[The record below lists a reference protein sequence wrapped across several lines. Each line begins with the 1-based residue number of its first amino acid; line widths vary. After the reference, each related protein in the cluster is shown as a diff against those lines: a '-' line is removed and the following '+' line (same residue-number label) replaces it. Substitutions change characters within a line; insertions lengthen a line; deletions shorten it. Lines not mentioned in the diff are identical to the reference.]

1 MKIQIKNNVDFL
13 QEVIDLIYM
22 SVNYERE
29 EKDVENMFLLY
40 DNTKEMHK
48 TIHMNKIKKYIE
60 TFKKNMIMEKEEM
73 DMFFLPNINGNNS
86 IADFLC
92 EYLDIKDVEK
102 LAYDSENC
110 SDDML
115 RIKLINSINEELEEK
130 NYSVLDSKC
139 STNDYIKALEK
150 LEFKEDTNWKFIK
163 IFMDPLKYYK
173 SLAKI
178 IMDNKDIFH
187 NAYKEVESNVKEFVI
202 KLEENKEDMFNKL
215 KKNIGLHDEAYDNV
229 IIYPSVARYRTI
241 KTRLK
246 EKKEIMYY
254 GINFDIL
261 FNLSN
266 GVYDNVKLV
275 RKLKILSDKSKFEI
289 LQLLKEKSMFG
300 QEIAQK
306 LKLTTATVSH
316 HMNSLI
322 CANFVY
328 MERKNGKTY
337 FTLNNDEIKIFLVNL
352 NKKLL

>member
-1 MKIQIKNNVDFL
+1 MKIEVKNNVDFL
-13 QEVIDLIYM
+13 KEVIDLIYM
-22 SVNYERE
+22 SVNYEKE
-29 EKDVENMFLLY
+29 EKDLENIFLLY
-40 DNTKEMHK
+40 DNTKEMHE
-48 TIHMNKIKKYIE
+48 TIHMNKIKKYIN
-60 TFKKNMIMEKEEM
+60 TFKENMIMEKEEM
-73 DMFFLPNINGNNS
+73 EMFFRPNINENNS

-92 EYLDIKDVEK
+92 EYIDIEDVEK
-102 LAYDSENC
+102 LAYDSENYLE
-110 SDDML
+110 DML
-115 RIKLINSINEELEEK
+115 RTKLINSINEELEEK
-130 NYSVLDSKC
+130 SCKILDSKC
-139 STNDYIKALEK
+139 NTNDYIKALEK
-150 LEFKEDTNWKFIK
+150 LEFKEDTNWKLMK
-163 IFMDPLKYYK
+163 IFMNPLKYYK

-178 IMDNKDIFH
+178 IMENKDIFYD
-187 NAYKEVESNVKEFVI
+187 AYEEVESNVKEFVI

-229 IIYPSVARYRTI
+229 IIYPSVARYRSI
-241 KTRLK
+241 DTRLK
-246 EKKEIMYY
+246 EKNEIMYY

-266 GVYDNVKLV
+266 GVYDNVKIV

-306 LKLTTATVSH
+306 LNLTTATVSH

-322 CANFVY
+322 CINFVY

-337 FTLNNDEIKIFLVNL
+337 FNINNDEIKIFLSNL